1 MGLDVA
7 KEKLSGAI
15 LKAKKFIVG
24 DTRQKKLDI
33 ILDHLIDSI
42 ELRGNDV
49 LITTKK
55 NIAIQNDGH
64 LVQINTGTHVLLS
77 KEIHLNPKIEF
88 KTQDDFTKVQAQL
101 DYARELEDIAL
112 QKKIEEFQKQQAI
125 DCSEETCGHN

>member
-1 MGLDVA
+1 MGLEIA
-7 KEKLSGAI
+7 KDKINSI
-15 LKAKKFIVG
+15 VQKAKHFIVG

-64 LVQINTGTHVLLS
+64 LVQINSGSHVLLS
-77 KEIHLNPKIEF
+77 KQIHLNPKIKF
-88 KTQDDFTKVQAQL
+88 NANNDFSEIQGQL
-101 DYARELEDIAL
+101 DYARELEEIKL
-112 QKKIEEFQKQQAI
+112 KERIERVEKENHE
-125 DCSEETCGHN
+125 DCTHT